1 MKWKLIKADGV
12 SVKSRHGHRAVAVN
26 DGIIIYGGGKR
37 KICKEFVI
45 CVIFLIKNVFLQV
58 INSTFTKSF
67 RTRTFFPC

>member
-37 KICKEFVI
+37 KICKEFVK
-45 CVIFLIKNVFLQV
+45 FLKKFL
-58 INSTFTKSF
+58 
-67 RTRTFFPC
+67 